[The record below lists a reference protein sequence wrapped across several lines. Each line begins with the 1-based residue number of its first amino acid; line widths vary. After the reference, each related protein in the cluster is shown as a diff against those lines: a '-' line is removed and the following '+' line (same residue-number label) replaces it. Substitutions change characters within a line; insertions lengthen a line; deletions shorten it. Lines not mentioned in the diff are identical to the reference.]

1 MDRHYED
8 YKKIIDE
15 HLLDFIPNID
25 NKSISLYESMKYS
38 LTAGGK
44 RIRPVLLLA
53 AWLLSLTGEVNN
65 IWWAF
70 LIAEFVSAALC
81 TIFFIRDYNRKL
93 KHLGE

>member
-1 MDRHYED
+1 MSRQ
-8 YKKIIDE
+8 
-15 HLLDFIPNID
+15 LV
-25 NKSISLYESMKYS
+25 
-38 LTAGGK
+38 
-44 RIRPVLLLA
+44 VLLPA